1 MRNEHFVNAHAR
13 SLRAAGRTGS
23 TDWMQEAEQSVEP
36 ETEQEV
42 VGLGD
47 ILRGEFEL
55 TTRTQSGSPAVIRG
69 SSFNPRG
76 AGHSSPGISWRA
88 GFWLVSSI
96 TEIKVS
102 QTAIQQNQREARTIY
117 SGNLRLMTAYATN
130 ETNRVQFM
138 VGLLTPSQQKTVFEF
153 DKANPRPPLPNV
165 DDTDEKEN

>member
-13 SLRAAGRTGS
+13 TLRAAGRTDA

-42 VGLGD
+42 VGLAD

-55 TTRTQSGSPAVIRG
+55 TTRTQSGSPAVIRV
-69 SSFNPRG
+69 P
-76 AGHSSPGISWRA
+76 HSILAVLVTVALALVGA

-102 QTAIQQNQREARTIY
+102 QAAIQQNQREARTIY

-138 VGLLTPSQQKTVFEF
+138 VGLLTPSQQKIVFEF

-165 DDTDEKEN
+165 DDMDEKEN